1 MGRRDMYRNE
11 RRLRRK
17 YILALFLC
25 CALLVS
31 GLCAVDYSTNA
42 LVYNTREISILSV
55 QSHKTSLELSLFNK
69 KLYIN
74 TSYISKDMQRL
85 SDYVK
90 RLF

>member
-42 LVYNTREISILSV
+42 LVYNTKEIGIFSV
-55 QSHKTSLELSLFNK
+55 RSNKTYLEFSLFNK

-74 TSYISKDMQRL
+74 TSYINRDMERL
-85 SDYVK
+85 SEYMK